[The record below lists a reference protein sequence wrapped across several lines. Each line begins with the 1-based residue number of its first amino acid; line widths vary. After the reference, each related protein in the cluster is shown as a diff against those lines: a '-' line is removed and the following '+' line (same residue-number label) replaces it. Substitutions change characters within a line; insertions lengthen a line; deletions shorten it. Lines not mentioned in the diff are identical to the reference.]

1 LGYLCDVNCIAKI
14 GQMAF
19 VSQRYDVICFANCF
33 ASYSMRKFALRKR
46 GRRLEQIANCFAS
59 YNMRRFALH
68 KRGGRLEQIANC
80 FVSYN
85 MRRFALRKR
94 GRRLEQ
100 IANCFASYNMRRF
113 ALRKRGCRLEQIAN
127 CFASYNMRRFALHI
141 YAFLLTCCFM
151 GTIQEVQEEDH
162 NYRNDNGP
170 GAWQGTS
177 FLTC

>member
-1 LGYLCDVNCIAKI
+1 LGYLCDANCIAKI

-19 VSQRYDVICFANCF
+19 VSQRYDAICFANCF
-33 ASYSMRKFALRKR
+33 ASYSMRKSALRKR

-59 YNMRRFALH
+59 YNMRRSAF
-68 KRGGRLEQIANC
+68 RN
-80 FVSYN
+80 
-85 MRRFALRKR
+85 R

-113 ALRKRGCRLEQIAN
+113 ALRNRGRRLEQIAN
-127 CFASYNMRRFALHI
+127 FFASYNMQRSALRI

-151 GTIQEVQEEDH
+151 GTVQEVQEEDH
-162 NYRNDNGP
+162 NCRNDNGP
-170 GAWQGTS
+170 RAWQGAS